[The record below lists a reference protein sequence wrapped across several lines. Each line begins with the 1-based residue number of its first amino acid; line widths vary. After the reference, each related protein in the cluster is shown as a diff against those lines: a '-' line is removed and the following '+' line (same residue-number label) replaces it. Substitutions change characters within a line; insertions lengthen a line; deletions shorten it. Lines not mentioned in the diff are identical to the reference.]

1 MCPRSQDFR
10 RSGTLYCMNSFMK
23 YLQCRNET
31 NFLVV
36 FGKQLKVQQ
45 VTTKT
50 PTNPTIQFSKYRNS
64 TQLTHQYGEE
74 SRNVKTQGITRVNYF

>member
-1 MCPRSQDFR
+1 
-10 RSGTLYCMNSFMK
+10 MNSFMK

-50 PTNPTIQFSKYRNS
+50 PTNPTILSKYRNRMK
-64 TQLTHQYGEE
+64 LTHQYGEE